1 MRNLIGT
8 LLIGLTLGSVYSLMA
23 LALVL
28 VWRSTRVVNFAQAGQ
43 AIVTTYIAYEIVT
56 RTGVFW
62 LAVLFAVAAGALLGA
77 GVEYFLMRT
86 LFRHVNEGPVAA
98 LAPVIATLGL
108 LGVIRSI
115 VGMIWGND
123 FRTFYSPVSTDNFVI
138 AGETIPFSTL
148 NLLIILS
155 TVVVMIIFSIIF
167 QRTDLGLSLRAAA
180 FQPEIARLA
189 GIRVGPVRTI
199 GWVFAGVAGAIAG
212 VLVTPTTIL
221 SPNSLDLLLVFGFV
235 AAVIGGLESL
245 PGAVVGGLVLGL
257 GVSFVLNYV
266 GTSLVFPSIFVVL
279 IISLIVKPNG
289 ILGAKKVRSA

>member
-1 MRNLIGT
+1 
-8 LLIGLTLGSVYSLMA
+8 MA

-62 LAVLFAVAAGALLGA
+62 LAVLFAVIAGALLGA

-86 LFRHVNEGPVAA
+86 LFRHVDEGPVAA

-108 LGVIRSI
+108 LGVIRSV

-123 FRTFYSPVSTDNFVI
+123 FRTFYSPVSTDNFVV
-138 AGETIPFSTL
+138 AGETIPFSSL

-189 GIRVGPVRTI
+189 GIRVGPIRTI

-245 PGAVVGGLVLGL
+245 PGAVLGGLVLGL

-279 IISLIVKPNG
+279 IISLIVRPNG

>member
-62 LAVLFAVAAGALLGA
+62 LAVLFAVAAGALIGA

-86 LFRHVNEGPVAA
+86 LFRHVDEGPVAA

-138 AGETIPFSTL
+138 AGETIPFSRL

-189 GIRVGPVRTI
+189 GIRVGPIRTL

-221 SPNSLDLLLVFGFV
+221 SPNSLDLFLVFGFV

-245 PGAVVGGLVLGL
+245 PGAVIGGLVLGL

-279 IISLIVKPNG
+279 IISLIVRPNG

>member
-1 MRNLIGT
+1 MRNLLGT

-62 LAVLFAVAAGALLGA
+62 LAVLFAVAAGALIGA

-86 LFRHVNEGPVAA
+86 LFRHVDEGPVAA

-123 FRTFYSPVSTDNFVI
+123 FRSFYSPVSTDNFVL
-138 AGETIPFSTL
+138 AGETIPFSRL
-148 NLLIILS
+148 NLLIILA

-189 GIRVGPVRTI
+189 GIRVGPIRTL

-245 PGAVVGGLVLGL
+245 PGAVLGGLVLGL

-279 IISLIVKPNG
+279 IISLIVRPNG
-289 ILGAKKVRSA
+289 LLGNKKVRSA

>member
-62 LAVLFAVAAGALLGA
+62 LAVLFAVIAGALLGA

-86 LFRHVNEGPVAA
+86 LFRHVDEGPVAA

-108 LGVIRSI
+108 LGVIRSV

-123 FRTFYSPVSTDNFVI
+123 FRTFYSPVSTDNFVV
-138 AGETIPFSTL
+138 AGETIPFSSL

-155 TVVVMIIFSIIF
+155 TVAVMIIFSIIF

-189 GIRVGPVRTI
+189 GIRVGPIRTI

-245 PGAVVGGLVLGL
+245 PGAVLGGLVLGL

-279 IISLIVKPNG
+279 IISLIVRPNG

>member
-62 LAVLFAVAAGALLGA
+62 LAVLFAVIAGALIGA

-86 LFRHVNEGPVAA
+86 LFRHVDEGPVAA

-108 LGVIRSI
+108 LGVIRSV

-123 FRTFYSPVSTDNFVI
+123 FRTF
-138 AGETIPFSTL
+138 FSCIVTGKQ
-148 NLLIILS
+148 I
-155 TVVVMIIFSIIF
+155 
-167 QRTDLGLSLRAAA
+167 GRAH
-180 FQPEIARLA
+180 
-189 GIRVGPVRTI
+189 V
-199 GWVFAGVAGAIAG
+199 
-212 VLVTPTTIL
+212 
-221 SPNSLDLLLVFGFV
+221 
-235 AAVIGGLESL
+235 
-245 PGAVVGGLVLGL
+245 
-257 GVSFVLNYV
+257 
-266 GTSLVFPSIFVVL
+266 
-279 IISLIVKPNG
+279 
-289 ILGAKKVRSA
+289 

>member
-1 MRNLIGT
+1 MSNLLGT

-62 LAVLFAVAAGALLGA
+62 LAVLFAVAAGALIGA

-86 LFRHVNEGPVAA
+86 LFRHVDEGPVAA

-123 FRTFYSPVSTDNFVI
+123 FRSFYSPVSTDNFVL
-138 AGETIPFSTL
+138 AGETIPFSRL
-148 NLLIILS
+148 NLLIILA

-189 GIRVGPVRTI
+189 GIRVGPIRTL

-245 PGAVVGGLVLGL
+245 PGAVLGGLVLGL
-257 GVSFVLNYV
+257 GVSIVLNYV

-279 IISLIVKPNG
+279 IISLIVRPNG
-289 ILGAKKVRSA
+289 LLGNKKVRSA

>member
-62 LAVLFAVAAGALLGA
+62 LAVLFAVIAGALLGA

-86 LFRHVNEGPVAA
+86 LFRHVDEGPVAA

-108 LGVIRSI
+108 LGVIRSV

-123 FRTFYSPVSTDNFVI
+123 FRTFYSPVSTDNFVV
-138 AGETIPFSTL
+138 AGETIPFSSL

-189 GIRVGPVRTI
+189 GIRVGPIRTM

-245 PGAVVGGLVLGL
+245 PGAVLGGLVLGL

-279 IISLIVKPNG
+279 IISLIVRPNG

>member
-1 MRNLIGT
+1 MRNLLGT

-62 LAVLFAVAAGALLGA
+62 LAVLFAVAAGALIGA

-86 LFRHVNEGPVAA
+86 LFRHVDEGPVAA

-123 FRTFYSPVSTDNFVI
+123 FRSFYSPVSTDNFVL
-138 AGETIPFSTL
+138 AGETIPFSRL
-148 NLLIILS
+148 NLLIILA

-189 GIRVGPVRTI
+189 GIRVGPIRTL

-245 PGAVVGGLVLGL
+245 PGAVLGGLVLGL

-266 GTSLVFPSIFVVL
+266 GTSLVFPSMFVVL
-279 IISLIVKPNG
+279 IISLIVRPNG
-289 ILGAKKVRSA
+289 LLGNKKVRSA

>member
-1 MRNLIGT
+1 MRNLLGT
-8 LLIGLTLGSVYSLMA
+8 LLIGLTLGSIYSLMA

-62 LAVLFAVAAGALLGA
+62 LAVLFAVAAGALIGA

-86 LFRHVNEGPVAA
+86 LFRHVDEGPVAA

-123 FRTFYSPVSTDNFVI
+123 FRTFYSPVSTDNFVL
-138 AGETIPFSTL
+138 AGESIPFSRL
-148 NLLIILS
+148 NLLIILA

-189 GIRVGPVRTI
+189 GIRVGPIRTL

-245 PGAVVGGLVLGL
+245 PGAVLGGLVLGL

-279 IISLIVKPNG
+279 IISLIVRPNG
-289 ILGAKKVRSA
+289 LLGSKKVRSA

>member
-1 MRNLIGT
+1 
-8 LLIGLTLGSVYSLMA
+8 MA

-62 LAVLFAVAAGALLGA
+62 LAVLFAVAAGALIGA

-86 LFRHVNEGPVAA
+86 LFRHVDEGPVAA

-123 FRTFYSPVSTDNFVI
+123 FRSFYSPVSTDNFVL
-138 AGETIPFSTL
+138 AGETIPFSRL
-148 NLLIILS
+148 NLLIILA

-189 GIRVGPVRTI
+189 GIRVGPIRTL

-245 PGAVVGGLVLGL
+245 PGAVLGGLVLGL
-257 GVSFVLNYV
+257 GVSIVLNYV

-279 IISLIVKPNG
+279 IISLIVRPNG
-289 ILGAKKVRSA
+289 LLGNKKVRSA

>member
-62 LAVLFAVAAGALLGA
+62 LAILFAIAAGALLGA

-108 LGVIRSI
+108 LGVIRSF

-123 FRTFYSPVSTDNFVI
+123 FRTFYSPVSTDNFVF
-138 AGETIPFSTL
+138 AGDTIPFSRL
-148 NLLIILS
+148 NLLIILA
-155 TVVVMIIFSIIF
+155 TVAVMIIFSIIF

-257 GVSFVLNYV
+257 GVSIVLNYV
-266 GTSLVFPSIFVVL
+266 GTSLVFPSI
-279 IISLIVKPNG
+279 
-289 ILGAKKVRSA
+289 

>member
-1 MRNLIGT
+1 
-8 LLIGLTLGSVYSLMA
+8 MA

-62 LAVLFAVAAGALLGA
+62 LAILFAVVAGALIGA

-86 LFRHVNEGPVAA
+86 LFRHVDEGPVAA

-108 LGVIRSI
+108 LGVIRSV

-123 FRTFYSPVSTDNFVI
+123 FRTFYSPVSTDNFVV
-138 AGETIPFSTL
+138 AGETIPFSSL

-189 GIRVGPVRTI
+189 GIRVGPIRTL

-245 PGAVVGGLVLGL
+245 PGAVIGGLVLGL

-279 IISLIVKPNG
+279 IISLIVRPNG

>member
-1 MRNLIGT
+1 MRNLLGT
-8 LLIGLTLGSVYSLMA
+8 LLIGLTLGSIYSLMA

-56 RTGVFW
+56 RTGLFW
-62 LAVLFAVAAGALLGA
+62 LAVLFAVIAGALLGA

-86 LFRHVNEGPVAA
+86 LFRHVDEGPVAA

-123 FRTFYSPVSTDNFVI
+123 FRSFYSPVSTDNFVL
-138 AGETIPFSTL
+138 AGESIPFSRL
-148 NLLIILS
+148 NVLIILA
-155 TVVVMIIFSIIF
+155 TVIVMVIFSIIF
-167 QRTDLGLSLRAAA
+167 QRTDIGLSLRAAA

-189 GIRVGPVRTI
+189 GIRVGPIRTL
-199 GWVFAGVAGAIAG
+199 GWIFAGVAGAIAG
-212 VLVTPTTIL
+212 VLVIPTTIL

-245 PGAVVGGLVLGL
+245 PGAVLGGLVLGL

-279 IISLIVKPNG
+279 IISLIVRPNG
-289 ILGAKKVRSA
+289 ILGNKKVRSA

>member
-62 LAVLFAVAAGALLGA
+62 LAVLFSVIAGALIGA

-86 LFRHVNEGPVAA
+86 LFRHVDEGPVAA

-108 LGVIRSI
+108 LGVIRSV

-123 FRTFYSPVSTDNFVI
+123 FRTFYSPVSTDNYVVG
-138 AGETIPFSTL
+138 GETIPFSSL

-189 GIRVGPVRTI
+189 GIRVGPIRTI

-221 SPNSLDLLLVFGFV
+221 SPNSLDLFLVFGFV

-245 PGAVVGGLVLGL
+245 PGAVIGGLVLGL

-279 IISLIVKPNG
+279 IISLIVRPNG
-289 ILGAKKVRSA
+289 ILGAKTVRSA

>member
-1 MRNLIGT
+1 
-8 LLIGLTLGSVYSLMA
+8 MA

-62 LAVLFAVAAGALLGA
+62 LAVLFAVAAGALIGA

-86 LFRHVNEGPVAA
+86 LFRHVDEGPVAA

-123 FRTFYSPVSTDNFVI
+123 FRSFYSPVSTDNFVL
-138 AGETIPFSTL
+138 AGETIPFSRL
-148 NLLIILS
+148 NLLIILA

-189 GIRVGPVRTI
+189 GIRVGPIRTL

-245 PGAVVGGLVLGL
+245 PGAVLGGLVLGL
-257 GVSFVLNYV
+257 GFSIVLNYV

-279 IISLIVKPNG
+279 IISLIVRPNG
-289 ILGAKKVRSA
+289 LLGNKKVRSA

>member
-62 LAVLFAVAAGALLGA
+62 LAVLFAVIAGALLGA

-86 LFRHVNEGPVAA
+86 LFRHVDEGPVAA

-108 LGVIRSI
+108 LGVIRSV

-123 FRTFYSPVSTDNFVI
+123 FRTFYSPVSTDNFVV
-138 AGETIPFSTL
+138 AGETIPFSRL

-189 GIRVGPVRTI
+189 GIRVGPIRTI

-245 PGAVVGGLVLGL
+245 PGAVLGGLVLGL

-279 IISLIVKPNG
+279 IISLIVRPNG

>member
-1 MRNLIGT
+1 
-8 LLIGLTLGSVYSLMA
+8 MA

-62 LAVLFAVAAGALLGA
+62 LAVLFAVAAGALIGA

-86 LFRHVNEGPVAA
+86 LFRHVDEGPVAA

-123 FRTFYSPVSTDNFVI
+123 FRSFYSPVSTDNFVL
-138 AGETIPFSTL
+138 AGESIPFSRL
-148 NLLIILS
+148 NLLIIVA
-155 TVVVMIIFSIIF
+155 TAIVMIIFSIIF

-189 GIRVGPVRTI
+189 GIRVGPIRTL

-212 VLVTPTTIL
+212 VLVIPTTIL
-221 SPNSLDLLLVFGFV
+221 SPNSLDLFLVFGFV

-245 PGAVVGGLVLGL
+245 PGAVLGGLVLGL

-279 IISLIVKPNG
+279 IISLIVRPNG
-289 ILGAKKVRSA
+289 LLGSKKVRSA

>member
-1 MRNLIGT
+1 MRNLLGT

-62 LAVLFAVAAGALLGA
+62 LAVLFAVAAGALIGA

-86 LFRHVNEGPVAA
+86 LFRHVDEGPVAA

-123 FRTFYSPVSTDNFVI
+123 FRSFYSPVSTDNFVL
-138 AGETIPFSTL
+138 AGETIPFSRL
-148 NLLIILS
+148 NLLIILA

-189 GIRVGPVRTI
+189 GIRVGPIRTL

-235 AAVIGGLESL
+235 AAVIGELESL
-245 PGAVVGGLVLGL
+245 PGAVLGGLVLGL

-279 IISLIVKPNG
+279 IISLIVRPNG
-289 ILGAKKVRSA
+289 LLGNKKVRSA

>member
-1 MRNLIGT
+1 
-8 LLIGLTLGSVYSLMA
+8 MA

-62 LAVLFAVAAGALLGA
+62 LAVLFAVAAGALIGA

-86 LFRHVNEGPVAA
+86 LFRHVDEGPVAA

-123 FRTFYSPVSTDNFVI
+123 FRSFYSPVSTDNFVL
-138 AGETIPFSTL
+138 AGETIPFSRL
-148 NLLIILS
+148 NLLIILA
-155 TVVVMIIFSIIF
+155 TFVVMIIFSIIF

-189 GIRVGPVRTI
+189 GIRVGPIRTL

-245 PGAVVGGLVLGL
+245 PGAVLGGLVLGL
-257 GVSFVLNYV
+257 GVSIVLNYV

-279 IISLIVKPNG
+279 IISLIVRPNG
-289 ILGAKKVRSA
+289 LLGNKKVRSA

>member
-1 MRNLIGT
+1 MRQLIGT
-8 LLIGLTLGSVYSLMA
+8 LLIGLTLGSIYSLMA

-62 LAVLFAVAAGALLGA
+62 LAVLFAVIAGALLGA

-86 LFRHVNEGPVAA
+86 LFRHVDEGPVAA

-108 LGVIRSI
+108 LGVIKSI
-115 VGMIWGND
+115 LGMIWGND
-123 FRTFYSPVSTDNFVI
+123 FRSFYPPVSTDNFVLL
-138 AGETIPFSTL
+138 GESIPFSRFNVL
-148 NLLIILS
+148 VILS
-155 TVVVMIIFSIIF
+155 TATVMIIFSFIF

-189 GIRVGPVRTI
+189 GIRVGPIRTI

-212 VLVTPTTIL
+212 VLITPNDVL
-221 SPNSLDLLLVFGFV
+221 SPASLDVLLVFGFV

-245 PGAVVGGLVLGL
+245 PGAVLGGLILGI

-266 GTSLVFPSIFVVL
+266 GTTLIFPTVFVVL
-279 IISLIVKPNG
+279 LLALIFKPNG
-289 ILGAKKVRSA
+289 LLGVKKVRSA

>member
-1 MRNLIGT
+1 
-8 LLIGLTLGSVYSLMA
+8 MA

-62 LAVLFAVAAGALLGA
+62 LAILFAVVAGALIGA

-86 LFRHVNEGPVAA
+86 LFRHVDEGPVAA

-108 LGVIRSI
+108 LGVIRSV

-123 FRTFYSPVSTDNFVI
+123 FRTFYSPVSTDNFVV
-138 AGETIPFSTL
+138 AGETIPFSSL

-189 GIRVGPVRTI
+189 GIRVGPIRTI

-245 PGAVVGGLVLGL
+245 PGAVIGGLVLGL

-279 IISLIVKPNG
+279 IISLIVRPNG

>member
-62 LAVLFAVAAGALLGA
+62 LAVLFAVAAGALIGA

-86 LFRHVNEGPVAA
+86 LFRHVDEGPVAA

-138 AGETIPFSTL
+138 AGETIPFSRL

-189 GIRVGPVRTI
+189 GIRVGPIRTI

-245 PGAVVGGLVLGL
+245 PGAVLGGLVLGL

-279 IISLIVKPNG
+279 IISLIVRPNG

>member
-1 MRNLIGT
+1 M
-8 LLIGLTLGSVYSLMA
+8 LLTGLTLGSVYSLMA

-62 LAVLFAVAAGALLGA
+62 LAVLFAVIAGALLGA

-86 LFRHVNEGPVAA
+86 LFRHVDEGPVAA

-108 LGVIRSI
+108 LGVIRSV

-123 FRTFYSPVSTDNFVI
+123 FRTFYSPVSTDNFVV
-138 AGETIPFSTL
+138 AGETIPFSSL

-189 GIRVGPVRTI
+189 GIRVGPIRTI

-245 PGAVVGGLVLGL
+245 PGAVLGGLVLGL

-279 IISLIVKPNG
+279 IISLIVRPNG

>member
-1 MRNLIGT
+1 
-8 LLIGLTLGSVYSLMA
+8 MA

-62 LAVLFAVAAGALLGA
+62 LAVLFAVAAGALIGA

-86 LFRHVNEGPVAA
+86 LFRHVDEGPVAA

-123 FRTFYSPVSTDNFVI
+123 FRSFYSPVSTDNFVL
-138 AGETIPFSTL
+138 AGETIPFSRL
-148 NLLIILS
+148 NLLIILA

-189 GIRVGPVRTI
+189 GIRVGPIRTL

-245 PGAVVGGLVLGL
+245 PGAVLGGLVLGL

-279 IISLIVKPNG
+279 IISLIVRPNG
-289 ILGAKKVRSA
+289 LLGNKKVRSA

>member
-1 MRNLIGT
+1 MRNLLGT
-8 LLIGLTLGSVYSLMA
+8 LLIGLTLGSIYSLMA

-28 VWRSTRVVNFAQAGQ
+28 VWRSTRVVNFAQTGQ

-62 LAVLFAVAAGALLGA
+62 LAVLFAVAAGALIGA

-86 LFRHVNEGPVAA
+86 LFRHVDEGPVAA

-123 FRTFYSPVSTDNFVI
+123 FRTFYSPVSTDNFVL
-138 AGETIPFSTL
+138 AGESIPFSRL
-148 NLLIILS
+148 NLLIILA

-189 GIRVGPVRTI
+189 GIRVGPIRTL

-245 PGAVVGGLVLGL
+245 PGAVLGGLVLGL

-279 IISLIVKPNG
+279 IISLIVRPNG
-289 ILGAKKVRSA
+289 LLGSKKVRSA

>member
-62 LAVLFAVAAGALLGA
+62 LAILFAVVAGALIGA

-86 LFRHVNEGPVAA
+86 LFRHVDEGPVAA

-108 LGVIRSI
+108 LGVIRSV

-138 AGETIPFSTL
+138 AGETIPFSSL

-189 GIRVGPVRTI
+189 GIRVGPIRTI

-245 PGAVVGGLVLGL
+245 PGAVIGGLVLGL

-279 IISLIVKPNG
+279 IISLIVRPNG

>member
-1 MRNLIGT
+1 MRELIGT
-8 LLIGLTLGSVYSLMA
+8 LLIGLTLGSIYSLMA

-43 AIVTTYIAYEIVT
+43 AIITTYIAYEIVT

-62 LAVLFAVAAGALLGA
+62 LAVLFAVIAGALLGA
-77 GVEYFLMRT
+77 GIEYFLMRT
-86 LFRHVNEGPVAA
+86 LFRHVDEGPVAA

-123 FRTFYSPVSTDNFVI
+123 YRSFYPPVSTDYFVV
-138 AGETIPFSTL
+138 AGDVIPFSL
-148 NLLIILS
+148 MNVLIVVS
-155 TVVVMIIFSIIF
+155 TAIVMIAFTIIF
-167 QRTDLGLSLRAAA
+167 QKTDLGLSLRAAA

-189 GIRVGPVRTI
+189 GIRVGPIRTI

-212 VLVTPTTIL
+212 VMVTPTSIL
-221 SPNSLDLLLVFGFV
+221 SPNSLDVLLVFGFV

-245 PGAVVGGLVLGL
+245 PGAVLGGLILGIGMSLVLT
-257 GVSFVLNYV
+257 YV
-266 GTSLVFPSIFVVL
+266 GTTLTFPAAFVVL
-279 IISLIVKPNG
+279 LISLILRPNG
-289 ILGAKKVRSA
+289 ILGSKKVRSA

>member
-1 MRNLIGT
+1 
-8 LLIGLTLGSVYSLMA
+8 MA

-62 LAVLFAVAAGALLGA
+62 LAVLFAVVAGALLGA

-86 LFRHVNEGPVAA
+86 LFRHVDEGPVAA

-108 LGVIRSI
+108 LGVIKSI

-123 FRTFYSPVSTDNFVI
+123 FRSILPPVSTDNFVI
-138 AGETIPFSTL
+138 LGEPIPFSRL
-148 NLLIILS
+148 NVLVIVS
-155 TVVVMIIFSIIF
+155 TAIVMIAFTIVF
-167 QRTDLGLSLRAAA
+167 QKTDLGLSLRAAA

-189 GIRVGPVRTI
+189 GIRVGPIRTI

-212 VLVTPTTIL
+212 VLITPNDIL
-221 SPNSLDLLLVFGFV
+221 SPNSLDVLLVFGFV

-245 PGAVVGGLVLGL
+245 PGAVLGGVVLGI

-266 GTSLVFPSIFVVL
+266 GTTLIFPTVFVVL
-279 IISLIVKPNG
+279 LIALIFKPNG
-289 ILGAKKVRSA
+289 LLGAKKVRSA

>member
-1 MRNLIGT
+1 
-8 LLIGLTLGSVYSLMA
+8 MA

-62 LAVLFAVAAGALLGA
+62 LAVLFAVAAGALIGA

-86 LFRHVNEGPVAA
+86 LFRHVDEGPVAA

-123 FRTFYSPVSTDNFVI
+123 FRSFYSPVSTDNFVL
-138 AGETIPFSTL
+138 AGETIPFSRL
-148 NLLIILS
+148 NLLMILA

-189 GIRVGPVRTI
+189 GIRVGPIRTL

-245 PGAVVGGLVLGL
+245 PGAVLGGLVLGL

-279 IISLIVKPNG
+279 IISLIVRPNG
-289 ILGAKKVRSA
+289 LLGNKKVRSA

>member
-1 MRNLIGT
+1 MRNLLGT

-62 LAVLFAVAAGALLGA
+62 LAVLFAVAAGALIGA

-86 LFRHVNEGPVAA
+86 LFRHVDEGPVAA

-115 VGMIWGND
+115 VGIIWGND
-123 FRTFYSPVSTDNFVI
+123 FRSFYSPVSTDNFVL
-138 AGETIPFSTL
+138 AGETIPFSRL
-148 NLLIILS
+148 NLLIILA

-189 GIRVGPVRTI
+189 GIRVGPIRTL

-245 PGAVVGGLVLGL
+245 PGAVLGGLVLGL

-279 IISLIVKPNG
+279 IISLIVRPNG
-289 ILGAKKVRSA
+289 LLGNKKVRSA

>member
-1 MRNLIGT
+1 MRNLLGT

-62 LAVLFAVAAGALLGA
+62 LAVLLAVAAGALIGA

-86 LFRHVNEGPVAA
+86 LFRHVDEGPVAA

-123 FRTFYSPVSTDNFVI
+123 FRSFYSPVSTDNFVL
-138 AGETIPFSTL
+138 AGETIPFSRL
-148 NLLIILS
+148 NLLIILA

-189 GIRVGPVRTI
+189 GIRVGPIRTL

-245 PGAVVGGLVLGL
+245 PGAVLGGLVLGL

-279 IISLIVKPNG
+279 IISLIVRPNG
-289 ILGAKKVRSA
+289 LLGNKKVRSA

>member
-1 MRNLIGT
+1 MRNLLGT
-8 LLIGLTLGSVYSLMA
+8 LLIGLTLGSIYSLMA

-62 LAVLFAVAAGALLGA
+62 LAVLFAVAAGALIGA

-86 LFRHVNEGPVAA
+86 LFRHVDEGPVAA

-123 FRTFYSPVSTDNFVI
+123 FRTFYSPVSTDNFVL
-138 AGETIPFSTL
+138 AGESIPFSRL
-148 NLLIILS
+148 NLLIILA

-189 GIRVGPVRTI
+189 GVRVGPIRTL

-245 PGAVVGGLVLGL
+245 PGAVLGGLVLGL

-279 IISLIVKPNG
+279 IISLIVRPNG
-289 ILGAKKVRSA
+289 LLGSKKVRSA

>member
-62 LAVLFAVAAGALLGA
+62 LAVLFSVIAGALIGA

-86 LFRHVNEGPVAA
+86 LFRHVDEGPVAA

-108 LGVIRSI
+108 LGVIRSV

-123 FRTFYSPVSTDNFVI
+123 FRTFYSPVSTDNYVVG
-138 AGETIPFSTL
+138 GETIPFSSL

-189 GIRVGPVRTI
+189 GIRVGPIRTI

-221 SPNSLDLLLVFGFV
+221 SPNSLDLFLVFGFV

-245 PGAVVGGLVLGL
+245 PGAVIGGLVLGL

-279 IISLIVKPNG
+279 IISLIVRPNG

>member
-62 LAVLFAVAAGALLGA
+62 LAILFAIAAGALLGA

-108 LGVIRSI
+108 LGVIRSF

-123 FRTFYSPVSTDNFVI
+123 FRTFYSPVSTDNFVF
-138 AGETIPFSTL
+138 AGDTIPFSRL
-148 NLLIILS
+148 NLLIILA
-155 TVVVMIIFSIIF
+155 TVAVMIIFSIIF

-189 GIRVGPVRTI
+189 CIWFCRGSYRRIRKFARRCWRWIGIRSWSFNCFELRWNFTRIPINICRLDYFVNCETKWNFGSEEGAQCI
-199 GWVFAGVAGAIAG
+199 GSR
-212 VLVTPTTIL
+212 LKRR
-221 SPNSLDLLLVFGFV
+221 
-235 AAVIGGLESL
+235 
-245 PGAVVGGLVLGL
+245 
-257 GVSFVLNYV
+257 Y
-266 GTSLVFPSIFVVL
+266 
-279 IISLIVKPNG
+279 
-289 ILGAKKVRSA
+289 

>member
-1 MRNLIGT
+1 MRQLIGT
-8 LLIGLTLGSVYSLMA
+8 LLIGLTLGSIYSLMA

-62 LAVLFAVAAGALLGA
+62 LAVLFAVIAGALLGA

-86 LFRHVNEGPVAA
+86 LFRHVDEGPVAA

-108 LGVIRSI
+108 LGVIKSI

-123 FRTFYSPVSTDNFVI
+123 FRSFYPPVSTDNFVLL
-138 AGETIPFSTL
+138 GESIPFSRFNVL
-148 NLLIILS
+148 VILS
-155 TVVVMIIFSIIF
+155 TATVMIIFSFIF

-189 GIRVGPVRTI
+189 GIRVGPIRTI

-212 VLVTPTTIL
+212 VLITPNDVL
-221 SPNSLDLLLVFGFV
+221 SPASLDVLLVFGFV

-245 PGAVVGGLVLGL
+245 PGAVLGGLILGI

-266 GTSLVFPSIFVVL
+266 GTTLIFPTVFVVL
-279 IISLIVKPNG
+279 LLALIFKPNG
-289 ILGAKKVRSA
+289 LLGAKKVRSA

>member
-1 MRNLIGT
+1 
-8 LLIGLTLGSVYSLMA
+8 
-23 LALVL
+23 
-28 VWRSTRVVNFAQAGQ
+28 
-43 AIVTTYIAYEIVT
+43 
-56 RTGVFW
+56 
-62 LAVLFAVAAGALLGA
+62 
-77 GVEYFLMRT
+77 
-86 LFRHVNEGPVAA
+86 
-98 LAPVIATLGL
+98 
-108 LGVIRSI
+108 
-115 VGMIWGND
+115 MIWGND
-123 FRTFYSPVSTDNFVI
+123 FRSFYSPVSTDNFVL
-138 AGETIPFSTL
+138 AGETIPFSRL
-148 NLLIILS
+148 NLLIILA

-189 GIRVGPVRTI
+189 GIRVGPIRTL

-245 PGAVVGGLVLGL
+245 PGAVLGGLVLGL

-279 IISLIVKPNG
+279 IISLIVRPNG
-289 ILGAKKVRSA
+289 LLGNKKVRSA